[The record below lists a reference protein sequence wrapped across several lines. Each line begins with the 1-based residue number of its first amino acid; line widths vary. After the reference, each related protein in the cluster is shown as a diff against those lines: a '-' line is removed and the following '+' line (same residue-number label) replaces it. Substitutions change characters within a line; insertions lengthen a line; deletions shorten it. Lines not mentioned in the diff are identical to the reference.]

1 MVTLTQRAQQ
11 RLVILNAL
19 ERGELM
25 MAEAATLVG
34 LSVRQLRRI
43 RRAYRRWGAKV
54 LVHGNR
60 GRPSPRRISAT
71 IRTRVVRLAH
81 TTYAGVNHRHLTELL
96 AERDDLVLSH
106 VTVHRILRAA
116 GLRSPRRR
124 RPPKHRQRRERMPR
138 AGLLVQMDGSHHPW
152 LQARGPALV
161 LLHAIDDATGAVLG
175 AVFRQREDAAGYLL
189 LLRHL
194 ARAHGLPVAVY
205 TDQHGIF
212 KRRAREPLTLEEQLR
227 GRPEPTQVGRTL
239 VELGIQWV
247 PATSPQAKGRVER
260 VGGTFQDRLVSELRL
275 ARIRDLDGANA
286 FLSDYIARHNRRFA
300 HPAAEAPT
308 AFRSIPPSLD
318 LDTICCFKYLRTVEN
333 DNTVSLGPHR
343 LQILPDNRRRS
354 YARAR
359 VEVHERLDG
368 TLAVFA
374 QGQRLTVRPVTTV
387 RGAPIPARRHR
398 RVKPMGPG
406 SLDAL
411 RHQRRRAAG
420 ITSGT
425 EKTPPP
431 PDHPWRQEARAGKW
445 RKDLKQTRETF
456 SLKR

>member
-43 RRAYRRWGAKV
+43 RRAYRRWGAQG
-54 LVHGNR
+54 LVEGSR
-60 GRPSPRRISAT
+60 GRPSPAPSQAT
-71 IRTRVVRLAH
+71 LPARGVRPPPTPHPRADH
-81 TTYAGVNHRHLTELL
+81 PHLTPPPAQPRVLRLL
-96 AERDDLVLSH
+96 A
-106 VTVHRILRAA
+106 
-116 GLRSPRRR
+116 
-124 RPPKHRQRRERMPR
+124 
-138 AGLLVQMDGSHHPW
+138 
-152 LQARGPALV
+152 PA
-161 LLHAIDDATGAVLG
+161 
-175 AVFRQREDAAGYLL
+175 
-189 LLRHL
+189 
-194 ARAHGLPVAVY
+194 ARAHAPPRALHPAPHGL
-205 TDQHGIF
+205 F
-212 KRRAREPLTLEEQLR
+212 KPRAREPLTLEVQLR
-227 GRPEPTQVGRTL
+227 ARPEPTQVGRTL
-239 VELGIQWV
+239 VELGSQWV
-247 PATSPQAKGRVER
+247 PATSSQAKGRLER

-359 VEVHERLDG
+359 VEAHERLDG

-374 QGQRLTVRPVTTV
+374 QGQRLP
-387 RGAPIPARRHR
+387 
-398 RVKPMGPG
+398 
-406 SLDAL
+406 
-411 RHQRRRAAG
+411 
-420 ITSGT
+420 
-425 EKTPPP
+425 
-431 PDHPWRQEARAGKW
+431 
-445 RKDLKQTRETF
+445 
-456 SLKR
+456 